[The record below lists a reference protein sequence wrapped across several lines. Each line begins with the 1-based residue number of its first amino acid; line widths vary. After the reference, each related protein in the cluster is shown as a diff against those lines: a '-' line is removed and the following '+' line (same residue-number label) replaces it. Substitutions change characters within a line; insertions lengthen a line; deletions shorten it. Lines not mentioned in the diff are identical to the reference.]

1 MGRLEEAA
9 SFTASSPEEPTEATP
24 VIEPLPLGPRAS
36 VLQQL
41 LDGEGWG
48 SLRPTLDAFALVFA
62 VVLTINWP
70 GDSIAMDRA
79 WPLALF
85 PVPVMLILWVR
96 GLYARRLRTS
106 ILEGIAPV
114 AGAISIATMI
124 LVALE
129 AYATGDRLE
138 PGALTHVWALS
149 FIALGGARILLVG
162 LQHLART
169 RGWIGRP
176 ALIIGA
182 GSVGMRVARRLREEP
197 SYGLRPVGF
206 LDALPLE
213 PEASIDDGTVPILG
227 DPADLEHVARAVG
240 VKHVVLAF
248 SNTPDADLVVLVQR
262 CEALGLEVTVVPRLF
277 ESVNGRFRYETVG
290 GLPLLSLRQTRPR
303 GLGFA
308 VKHGLDR
315 LIALF
320 ALILLAPVLAVLA
333 LAVRLSSPGPVLFAQ
348 QRVGRD
354 GHAFALYKFRSMA
367 MPPEQG
373 DGFAPRAG
381 SAPGGVE
388 GADRR
393 TGIGKILRRTSL
405 DELPQLLNV
414 LRGDMSL
421 VGPRPERPEF
431 VELFGEHIA
440 RYDDRHRVKAGIT
453 GWAQVHGLRGQTSLA
468 DRVEWDNFYIE
479 HWSLALDLRILV
491 LTCIA
496 VFRAAE

>member
-1 MGRLEEAA
+1 MAGTPHVEAPVTGGEDA
-9 SFTASSPEEPTEATP
+9 IPATP
-24 VIEPLPLGPRAS
+24 VIQPLPLSPRAT
-36 VLQQL
+36 VLQQV

-48 SLRPTLDAFALVFA
+48 ALRPTLDALALVAA
-62 VVLTINWP
+62 VLLTVNWP
-70 GDSIAMDRA
+70 GEAIPTANA

-85 PVPVMLILWVR
+85 PLPVMVMLWIR
-96 GLYARRLRTS
+96 GLYGRRLRAS
-106 ILEGIAPV
+106 VLEGIAPV
-114 AGAISIATMI
+114 AGAISIATMM

-129 AYATGDRLE
+129 VYVAGNRLQI
-138 PGALTHVWALS
+138 GALTHVWALS
-149 FIALGGARILLVG
+149 IITLGGGRVALIC
-162 LQHLART
+162 LQNVART

-182 GSVGMRVARRLREEP
+182 GAVGMRVARRLREAP

-206 LDALPLE
+206 LDAMPLQA
-213 PEASIDDGTVPILG
+213 EASIDDGTVPILG
-227 DPADLEHVARAVG
+227 GPADLELVVRAVG

-308 VKHGLDR
+308 VKHSIDR
-315 LIALF
+315 TF
-320 ALILLAPVLAVLA
+320 ALAALMVLGPVLAAIAV
-333 LAVRLSSPGPVLFAQ
+333 AVRLSSPGPVLFAQ
-348 QRVGRD
+348 ERVGRD
-354 GHAFALYKFRSMA
+354 GKAFDLYKFRSMA
-367 MPPEQG
+367 PLPADAE
-373 DGFAPRAG
+373 GFAPAAG
-381 SAPGGVE
+381 SAPGGIE

-393 TGIGKILRRTSL
+393 TRIGRILRRSSL

-421 VGPRPERPEF
+421 VGPRPERPQY
-431 VELFGEHIA
+431 VGLFGEHIA
-440 RYDDRHRVKAGIT
+440 RYDDRHRVKSGMT

>member
-1 MGRLEEAA
+1 MGRLEHAA
-9 SFTASSPEEPTEATP
+9 APVPARDEPTPAVP

-48 SLRPTLDAFALVFA
+48 SLRPTLDAFALVAA
-62 VVLTINWP
+62 VLLTINWP
-70 GDSIAMDRA
+70 GESIPMDRA

-85 PVPVMLILWVR
+85 PIPVMLILWVR
-96 GLYARRLRTS
+96 GLYGRRLRAS
-106 ILEGIAPV
+106 VLEGIAPV
-114 AGAISIATMI
+114 AGAISIATML
-124 LVALE
+124 LVAVE
-129 AYATGDRLE
+129 VYAAGDRLQL
-138 PGALTHVWALS
+138 GALTHVWALS
-149 FIALGGARILLVG
+149 LIMLGGARGILVAV
-162 LQHLART
+162 QNLART

-197 SYGLRPVGF
+197 AYGLRPVGF

-213 PEASIDDGTVPILG
+213 AEASIDDGTVPVLG

-248 SNTPDADLVVLVQR
+248 SSTPDAELVVLVQR

-277 ESVNGRFRYETVG
+277 ETVNGRFRYETVG

-303 GLGFA
+303 GMGFS
-308 VKHGLDR
+308 VKHALDR
-315 LIALF
+315 LIALG
-320 ALILLAPVLAVLA
+320 ALVVLGPLLAALA

-354 GHAFALYKFRSMA
+354 GQAFDLYKFRSMA
-367 MPPEQG
+367 PLPADAE
-373 DGFAPRAG
+373 GFAPQGG

-393 TGIGKILRRTSL
+393 TRIGRILRRTSL

-431 VELFGEHIA
+431 VELFSEHIA
-440 RYDDRHRVKAGIT
+440 RYDDRHRVKSGIT

-468 DRVEWDNFYIE
+468 DRIEWDNFYIE